1 MGSVA
6 AVTNILIADDHHLVR
21 KGLRGLLEAQRGW
34 TVVAEAGDGYEAIDA
49 ALRTLP
55 DVAII
60 DCSMPRMNGLEAT
73 RRIHERLP
81 KTEVCL
87 FADREEDGVI
97 VSALQV
103 GARGIVLKSDSEKEL
118 LTAVESLARHQPYF
132 SCVVPESLL
141 GQCRKRNGH
150 SPKSDLLT
158 PREREVVQL
167 VAEGLSNKEVGK
179 QLDLSVKT
187 VETHRGAAMRKAG
200 LSSTADLVRYA
211 VRNHLVQ
218 P

>member
-1 MGSVA
+1 M
-6 AVTNILIADDHHLVR
+6 TNILIADDHHLVR

-34 TVVAEAGDGYEAIDA
+34 SVVAEAEDGYEAINA
-49 ALRTLP
+49 ALRTVP

-60 DCSMPRMNGLEAT
+60 DCAMPRMNGLEAT
-73 RRIHERLP
+73 RRIHELLP
-81 KTEVCL
+81 KTEICL
-87 FADREEDGVI
+87 FADHEEDAVI
-97 VSALQV
+97 VGALQV
-103 GARGIVLKSDSEKEL
+103 GARGIVLKSDTEKAL
-118 LTAVESLARHQPYF
+118 LSAVEALSRHQPYF
-132 SCVVPESLL
+132 SCVVPETLL
-141 GQCRKRNGH
+141 GHCSKRNGRAQR
-150 SPKSDLLT
+150 SELLT

-167 VAEGLSNKEVGK
+167 VAEGLSNKEVSK
-179 QLDLSVKT
+179 HLALSVKT

>member
-1 MGSVA
+1 VA
-6 AVTNILIADDHHLVR
+6 AVTSILIADDHHLVR
-21 KGLRGLLEAQRGW
+21 KGLRGLLEAQHGW
-34 TVVAEAGDGYEAIDA
+34 TVVAEAEDGYEAIDA
-49 ALRTLP
+49 ALRTTP

-60 DCSMPRMNGLEAT
+60 DCTMPRMNGLEAA

-81 KTEVCL
+81 KIELCL
-87 FADREEDGVI
+87 FADREEDAVI
-97 VSALQV
+97 VGALNV

-118 LTAVESLARHQPYF
+118 LTAVDALARHQPYF
-132 SCVVPESLL
+132 SCVLPESLL
-141 GQCRKRNGH
+141 GHSGKRNGH
-150 SPKSDLLT
+150 APKSELLT